1 MKASSVRICLT
12 PEKEF
17 YLIGYGNRYASRRQP
32 AKGVHDDIYAICS
45 LIEVDNQQLY
55 IFNAD
60 YIEFEEASC
69 NEIKAMLAQ
78 KYQLNPDLIF
88 FSATHDHH
96 SVMSYHKHWS
106 TGIFDQRYYDSFVQK
121 VEAGYLQ
128 CVEELQE
135 SEAYYG
141 RGQCLGYYGSRI
153 YYGEEADNEVILV
166 EFRNAEQKTVAALC
180 NWATHSTVLDPENDL
195 LTADLAGA
203 VRNKLAAG
211 IGVYPAMI
219 VGAAGDCSN
228 RAYRQG
234 TDYEELERC
243 AEGCAQQILKIE
255 VNQKLDLHFES
266 CSTVTY
272 HVQYKINDE
281 REYLNT
287 YREKYS
293 LQLDAAQDAQARK
306 LALDNIA
313 QIDRKLQMQDVD
325 LTLYSTIV
333 KCNDLEIVSSPGEL
347 GSELG
352 ISIKRRSPAKCCLI
366 FGYTNGYYSY
376 ILQPGLYQ
384 DSARAVGSKY
394 RKEDVLGYMNVIE
407 ANL

>member
-1 MKASSVRICLT
+1 M
-12 PEKEF
+12 
-17 YLIGYGNRYASRRQP
+17 
-32 AKGVHDDIYAICS
+32 
-45 LIEVDNQQLY
+45 
-55 IFNAD
+55 
-60 YIEFEEASC
+60 
-69 NEIKAMLAQ
+69 
-78 KYQLNPDLIF
+78 
-88 FSATHDHH
+88 
-96 SVMSYHKHWS
+96 
-106 TGIFDQRYYDSFVQK
+106 
-121 VEAGYLQ
+121 
-128 CVEELQE
+128 
-135 SEAYYG
+135 
-141 RGQCLGYYGSRI
+141 
-153 YYGEEADNEVILV
+153 
-166 EFRNAEQKTVAALC
+166 
-180 NWATHSTVLDPENDL
+180 

-243 AEGCAQQILKIE
+243 AQGCAQQILKIE

-281 REYLNT
+281 REYLNA

-293 LQLDAAQDAQARK
+293 LQLAAAQDAQARK

-313 QIDRKLQMQDVD
+313 QIDRKLKMQDVD

-333 KCNDLEIVSSPGEL
+333 KCKDLEIVSSPGEL

-352 ISIKRRSPAKCCLI
+352 ISIKRQSPAKCCLI

-376 ILQPGLYQ
+376 ILQPRLYQ
-384 DSARAVGSKY
+384 DSARAIGSKY